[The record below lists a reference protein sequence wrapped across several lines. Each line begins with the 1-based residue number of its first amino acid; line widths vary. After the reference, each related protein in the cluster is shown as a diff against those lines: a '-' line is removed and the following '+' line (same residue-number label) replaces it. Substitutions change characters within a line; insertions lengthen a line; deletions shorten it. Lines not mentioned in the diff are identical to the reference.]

1 MLIILVMVNLLALF
15 DGATGCPDIW
25 SDIILSVTVGMFL
38 AEIEV

>member
-25 SDIILSVTVGMFL
+25 SSIILGVYVRVFPG
-38 AEIEV
+38 EINI